1 MFKKVV
7 VTALAATA
15 LTVPHAS
22 AEETCT
28 IESGSLNW
36 GIKHSWRSYLKSG
49 FAAGD
54 WSTSGP
60 VTQTGD
66 PKGKDFSFGFD
77 VDPATS
83 TVTVD
88 EDGNVVSSNIES
100 KDSSITFTGHHGA
113 LHSTVVAP
121 FIKTSGNE
129 AQLGSGYE
137 VYHVEGKNMFQY
149 TEDDRID
156 ANKRTGDGI
165 FGHGTAQWTKEGDT
179 LTLSASDV
187 RYKEQQGTKDGKIEG
202 VDQLF
207 MGMYSSESKP
217 ELDDAHLTLKVSPG
231 CGQKKEETPQNEPA
245 PQSPVAAPEKEEK
258 PQSQPPKG
266 NPAPQSPATSQIP
279 APPKKPET
287 PKSPETSESKKPG
300 TQKPEEDAPSG
311 SSFAKVWN
319 YILGVVTI
327 GSMFAILGQAFIKSG
342 ALDSVRALLHR

>member
-66 PKGKDFSFGFD
+66 PKGEDFSFGFD

-100 KDSSITFTGHHGA
+100 KDSSIMFTGHHGA

-121 FIKTSGNE
+121 FIKTSGNQ

-165 FGHGTAQWTKEGDT
+165 FGHGTARWTKEGDT

-217 ELDDAHLTLKVSPG
+217 ELDDAHLILKVSPG

-245 PQSPVAAPEKEEK
+245 PQPPVASPEKEEK

-300 TQKPEEDAPSG
+300 TQKPEEDTPSG
-311 SSFAKVWN
+311 SSLAKVWN